1 MKWSSACS
9 RILAAALLF
18 ALVAPLQAQVPVVRF
33 TVERFAVEGDNP
45 LHEARTQEVLS
56 PFTGE
61 HAGVDGLLAAAD
73 ALERAIRDAGVAF
86 QRVVLPPQSLGD
98 GVVVLR
104 VTVFRV
110 GKVEVAGARH
120 HSEANIRRSVP
131 DLREGETPRTGAVAR
146 NLALANRLPWKSTT
160 LTFRE
165 SETETET
172 LDATLDVEDRRPWL
186 VWSAFDNTGNG
197 ATGPFRWSVGASAG
211 NLLDR
216 DHALNA
222 SYVTSPGHGGQV
234 RQRALGY
241 AVPLYRLGGTLS
253 ASYVRSD
260 IDTGRVLEVFDVSGS
275 GAFAGVLY
283 THELGRR
290 GPLTHRLSAGLDDRR
305 FDNDLVF
312 GSAGG
317 IAVDLA
323 PPPVRSRPVSLHY
336 GAEYA
341 GDEWGADLRVQY
353 ARNLKHGG
361 GNDDVVYGINRTGAR
376 AGWDVWRGGATL
388 TRTLPA
394 GWTARG
400 LFEGQ
405 LAGEPLIPG
414 EQFGLGGASSVRGFS
429 EREISGDEGVR
440 TSVEVWSPP
449 IRRTGL
455 RFLLFADAGRVSR
468 EGAPVPGTPDD
479 DSIASVGAGLRWSWK
494 EHMSLL
500 LDVGAIT
507 EGTATR
513 EHGARGHLSVMVRY

>member
-1 MKWSSACS
+1 MC
-9 RILAAALLF
+9 RILVAALLVM
-18 ALVAPLQAQVPVVRF
+18 LLAPLQAQVPVVRF
-33 TVERFAVEGDNP
+33 TVERFTVEGDHP
-45 LHEARTQEVLS
+45 LSEARTQEILA

-61 HAGVDGLLAAAD
+61 QAGVDGLLAAAD
-73 ALERAIRDAGVAF
+73 ALERAIQDAGVAF

-110 GKVEVAGARH
+110 GRVEVTGARH
-120 HSEANIRRSVP
+120 HSEANVRRSVP
-131 DLREGETPRTGAVAR
+131 ALVEGETPRTGALAR
-146 NLALANRLPWKSTT
+146 NLALANRLPWKTAT

-165 SETETET
+165 SDTEEET
-172 LDATLDVEDRRPWL
+172 LDATLEVEDRRPWT

-234 RQRALGY
+234 RQWALGY
-241 AVPLYRLGGTLS
+241 AVPVYRLGGMLS

-260 IDTGRVLEVFDVSGS
+260 TDTGRVLDAFDVSGS
-275 GAFAGVLY
+275 GDFASLLY
-283 THELGRR
+283 TRELGRR
-290 GPLTHRLSAGLDDRR
+290 GPLTHRLSASFDDRR

-312 GSAGG
+312 GGAGG
-317 IAVDLA
+317 VTVDLA
-323 PPPVRSRPVSLHY
+323 PPPVRSRPVSLRY
-336 GAEYA
+336 DAEYA
-341 GDEWGADLRVQY
+341 GDDWGADLWVQH

-361 GNDDVVYGINRTGAR
+361 GNDDAVYGLNRAGAK

-388 TRTLPA
+388 SRALPA

-400 LFEGQ
+400 LVEGQ
-405 LAGEPLIPG
+405 CAGEPLIPG
-414 EQFGLGGASSVRGFS
+414 EQFGAGGASSVRGFS

-440 TSVEVWSPP
+440 ASVELWSPP
-449 IRRTGL
+449 VGRTGL
-455 RFLLFADAGRVSR
+455 RFVLFADAGRVSR
-468 EGAPVPGTPDD
+468 EGPPVPGTADD
-479 DSIASVGAGLRWSWK
+479 DSIAGAGAGVRWGWK
-494 EHMSLL
+494 EHMSLV
-500 LDVGAIT
+500 LDVGAVT

-513 EHGARGHLSVMVRY
+513 ESGARGHLSVTVRY

>member
-1 MKWSSACS
+1 MS
-9 RILAAALLF
+9 RSLVAAFLL

-33 TVERFAVEGDNP
+33 SVERFTVEGDNP
-45 LHEARTQEVLS
+45 LSEARTQEVLS
-56 PFTGE
+56 PFVGE
-61 HAGVDGLLAAAD
+61 HAGVDRLLAAAD
-73 ALERAIRDAGVAF
+73 ALERAIQDAGVAF

-98 GVVVLR
+98 GVVVLS
-104 VTVFRV
+104 VAVFRV
-110 GKVEVAGARH
+110 GQVEVAGARH

-131 DLREGETPRTGAVAR
+131 ALREGETPRTGTVAR
-146 NLALANRLPWKSTT
+146 NLALANRLPWKNTT

-165 SETETET
+165 SETEAET
-172 LDATLDVEDRRPWL
+172 LDATLDVEDRRPWM
-186 VWSAFDNTGNG
+186 VWSSFDNTGNG

-211 NLLDR
+211 NLFDR

-222 SYVTSPGHGGQV
+222 SFVTSPGHGGQV
-234 RQRALGY
+234 RQRAVGY

-260 IDTGRVLEVFDVSGS
+260 TDTGRVLEVFDVSGS
-275 GAFAGVLY
+275 GAFASLLY
-283 THELGRR
+283 THEIGRR

-312 GSAGG
+312 GSPGG
-317 IAVDLA
+317 AAVDLA

-341 GDEWGADLRVQY
+341 GDDWGANLRVQY
-353 ARNLKHGG
+353 ARNLTHGG
-361 GNDDVVYGINRTGAR
+361 GNDDAAHGLNRAGAK
-376 AGWDVWRGGATL
+376 AGWDLWRAGATL
-388 TRTLPA
+388 TRALPA

-400 LFEGQ
+400 LVEGQ
-405 LAGEPLIPG
+405 IAGEPLIPG
-414 EQFGLGGASSVRGFS
+414 EQLGIGGASSVRGFS
-429 EREISGDEGVR
+429 EREISGDEGIR
-440 TSVEVWSPP
+440 ASVELWSPS

-468 EGAPVPGTPDD
+468 EGVSVPGTPGGDT
-479 DSIASVGAGLRWSWK
+479 IASIGAGVRWGWK
-494 EHMSLL
+494 EQVSLL

-513 EHGARGHLSVMVRY
+513 EHGARGHLSLVVRY